1 MHQAVL
7 KVAVNPA
14 AHNPVA
20 PKAVQPVVLSPVDP
34 LQVRKAARQL
44 VVLVDPVALKAA
56 KVVKAAKVARHRMQA
71 LAVHPKTGAAQWA
84 KPVVDRA
91 PKPLMGLQV

>member
-1 MHQAVL
+1 M
-7 KVAVNPA
+7 
-14 AHNPVA
+14 A
-20 PKAVQPVVLSPVDP
+20 PKVVQPVVLSPVDP

-56 KVVKAAKVARHRMQA
+56 KVVKAAKVAQHRMQA
-71 LAVHPKTGAAQWA
+71 RVAHLKTGAAQWA